1 MSGPSFFQGRYQHE
15 NRIDQMSYFFMI
27 SAAYHIVI
35 CSKRRIPVILFPQ
48 KFPGILR
55 ILKRSTPGFPGRS
68 RLFFR
73 RRFSNADGE
82 RGTDFFNITAWR
94 GTADNCAKFLK
105 KGNKIAV
112 SGSIQTR
119 NYERADGTKGF
130 AVDIIAD
137 EVEFLSSKNDG
148 SSESNSG
155 EGGTSIGGNS
165 TNSPV
170 ADLQP
175 IDDDLPF

>member
-1 MSGPSFFQGRYQHE
+1 MNKVYLIGNLTRDPELSTTTSGVS
-15 NRIDQMSYFFMI
+15 
-27 SAAYHIVI
+27 V
-35 CSKRRIPVILFPQ
+35 C
-48 KFPGILR
+48 
-55 ILKRSTPGFPGRS
+55 
-68 RLFFR
+68 RLSIAVG
-73 RRFSNADGE
+73 RRFANADGE
-82 RGTDFFNITAWR
+82 RETDFFNITAWR
-94 GTADNCAKFLK
+94 GTAENCAKFLK

-148 SSESNSG
+148 SSESSSS
-155 EGGTSIGGNS
+155 EGGMGAGDNIS
-165 TNSPV
+165 NSPV